1 MSSANTSILSLRK
14 NLWILSDKYL
24 DKYFYIFAA
33 KSTPW
38 QNDDNPPNVDNSVNS
53 FDYQINQEILFGKYI
68 SLGYSRLMIP
78 RYDWNFGTIYTR
90 FDDKDPNLFDKI
102 FYVVT
107 SEAGSYNVFKCL
119 NNNNGAP
126 STVQPLLSETAA
138 DDVYYS
144 TSDGYQW
151 KYMYTIDAIN
161 FNRFATVDYVPVI
174 TNTAVSGNA
183 VYGAIE
189 TYIIDSAGAN
199 YNSYTNGYFTDTV
212 VGGNDKYFGIQGPD
226 STVLTVSSNNYILGE
241 TIRQIYGGIEANGT
255 IFSQSTIS
263 TDRKLI
269 SLRNVNNIFKRT
281 QDGGGTIIGLTSLNT
296 SDVYDATDPDV
307 SSNNNFYNGCSI
319 YITSGTGAGQIRT
332 ISQYIVVGNARR
344 VLVNDP
350 FVITPDLTSKYTISP
365 RVSIEGDGTGAIA
378 LSTVD
383 PTTRKI
389 SGIEVISRGSDYTY
403 ANVRVFGNTGTTSVT
418 LNEAVV
424 RAVIP
429 PRGGHGFDAESE
441 LNAQQ
446 IGFSATFEGTENGKI
461 PGTGTEYRRVGI
473 IVNPQYSNVLVKFTN
488 TNSTQATFVV
498 GTYVAGS
505 LSLANGIVTAF
516 YSSNSTIRLSNVSGV
531 YETGDVLTSRYSN
544 GLSSVNVTSNS
555 VASVISGAPLVF
567 DNRMQL
573 ICPSSTITGGSFN
586 IGDKI
591 VQVDGTLDVG
601 TGYIQDIQTDTSNT
615 YIYITEKN
623 GYFQPS
629 DIPTNTYKYILDY
642 DTRQVRIQ
650 VDDIVNPDIVP
661 YTGDILYVRNMQ
673 PVTRNSLQSETVKL
687 IYGFS

>member
-1 MSSANTSILSLRK
+1 MSIANTSVLSLRR

-24 DKYFYIFAA
+24 DKYMYIFAA

-38 QNDDNPPNVDNSVNS
+38 ENDDAPPNIDNSVNS

-68 SLGYSRLMIP
+68 SLGYSRMMIP
-78 RYDWNFGTIYTR
+78 RYDWSFGSFYAR
-90 FDDKDPNLFDKI
+90 YDDRDPNLFDKR

-119 NNNNGAP
+119 NNNNDSP
-126 STVQPLLSETAA
+126 STVQPLLAETAA
-138 DDVYYS
+138 DDIYYS

-151 KYMYTIDAIN
+151 KYMYTIDPIN
-161 FNRFATVDYVPVI
+161 FNRFATIDYVPVI
-174 TNTAVSGNA
+174 PNIAVSGNA

-212 VGGNDKYFGIQGPD
+212 VGGNDRFFGIQGPD
-226 STVLTVSSNNYILGE
+226 STVLTVSANTYILGE
-241 TIRQIYGGIEANGT
+241 TIRQFYGGIEANGT
-255 IFSQSTIS
+255 IFSQT
-263 TDRKLI
+263 TVGTNTRLLG
-269 SLRNVNNIFKRT
+269 LRNVNNIFKRT
-281 QDGGGTIIGLTSLNT
+281 QDGGGQIIGNTSLST
-296 SDVYDATDPDV
+296 SDVFDATDPDV

-332 ISQYIVVGNARR
+332 ISQYIVIGNARR
-344 VLVNDP
+344 VLVNTP
-350 FVITPDLTSKYTISP
+350 FTTTPDLTSKYVISP

-378 LSTVD
+378 ISNVD

-389 SGIEVISRGSDYTY
+389 SGVEVINRGSGYTY
-403 ANVRVFGNTGTTSVT
+403 ANVRIFGNTGTTSVT
-418 LNEAVV
+418 LNEATV

-429 PRGGHGFDAESE
+429 PRGGHGFNAESE

-446 IGFSATFEGTENGKI
+446 IGFSTTFEGTENGKI
-461 PGTGTEYRRVGI
+461 SGTGTQYRRVGI
-473 IVNPQYSNVLVKFTN
+473 IVNPQYANVLVKFTN

-498 GTYVAGS
+498 GTYVTGS
-505 LSLANGIVTAF
+505 TSLANGVVTAF
-516 YSSNSTIRLSNVSGV
+516 YSSNSTIRLSNVSGI
-531 YETGDVLTSRYSN
+531 YQTGDVLTSRFAN
-544 GLSSVNVTSNS
+544 GLLDVTETSNS
-555 VASVISGAPLVF
+555 VASVVSGAPLVF
-567 DNRMQL
+567 DNRMLL
-573 ICPSSTITGGSFN
+573 ICPSSTLTGGSFN

-591 VQVDGTLDVG
+591 VQIDGTLDVG
-601 TGYIQDIQTDTSNT
+601 TAFIQDIQTDAANT
-615 YIYITEKN
+615 YIYVTEKN
-623 GYFQPS
+623 GYFQSS
-629 DIPTNTYKYILDY
+629 DIPTNTYKYILNDE
-642 DTRQVRIQ
+642 TRQVRIQ
-650 VDDIVNPDIVP
+650 VDDIVNPDIVS